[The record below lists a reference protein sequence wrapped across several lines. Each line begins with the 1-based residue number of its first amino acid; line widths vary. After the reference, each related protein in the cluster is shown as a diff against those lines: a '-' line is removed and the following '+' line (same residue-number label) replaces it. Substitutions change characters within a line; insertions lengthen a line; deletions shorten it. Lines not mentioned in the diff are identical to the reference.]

1 MLQFTVKKCSKM
13 NILQNN
19 WFVTGKTEKADC
31 LEAFKKRNALTKMIK
46 WVKLYSRRS
55 KLKKTPSR
63 GISTFTMVYS
73 VWTIVYGW
81 EIHAVV
87 PFLLRKSV

>member
-55 KLKKTPSR
+55 KLKKLPPEEFLPSPWS
-63 GISTFTMVYS
+63 IDYEQSQ
-73 VWTIVYGW
+73 
-81 EIHAVV
+81 
-87 PFLLRKSV
+87 